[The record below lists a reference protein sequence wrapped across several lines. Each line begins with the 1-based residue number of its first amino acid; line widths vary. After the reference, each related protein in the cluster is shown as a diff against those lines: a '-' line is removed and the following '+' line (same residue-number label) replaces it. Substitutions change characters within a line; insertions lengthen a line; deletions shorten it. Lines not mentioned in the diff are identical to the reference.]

1 MSPRSLRRW
10 RSTSRS
16 GATTCSSSC
25 TPARATWGVSSASGA
40 ASSRRSGRSSAPP
53 APPRASGPTSTSW
66 SNRPLAAADLE
77 LGRVARPHG
86 IRGEVVVMLHTDRPE
101 RTAPGAVLR
110 TGDRTLIVASARP
123 HQGRWL
129 VRFEGI
135 TDRNGAEELRGA
147 TLVGEPLDDP
157 GEGRIWVHELVGEE
171 VRDVR
176 GNTLGRVTG
185 VEANPAHDLLV
196 LDDGTLVP
204 YVFVVDQQ
212 PGVLVVDLPDGLLD
226 VNR

>member
-1 MSPRSLRRW
+1 
-10 RSTSRS
+10 
-16 GATTCSSSC
+16 
-25 TPARATWGVSSASGA
+25 
-40 ASSRRSGRSSAPP
+40 
-53 APPRASGPTSTSW
+53 
-66 SNRPLAAADLE
+66 LAAADLE

-101 RTAPGAVLR
+101 RTTPGAVLR
-110 TGDRTLIVASARP
+110 AGDRTLVVASARP

-157 GEGRIWVHELVGEE
+157 GEGRAWVHDLVGDE